1 MVPGS
6 LKAALFY
13 LIAVAVLTVY
23 GVEVCPF
30 LDQQSPLQ
38 VAKVLI
44 IGFAVSGVARLFI
57 FKKLRQQPQEST
69 NVVDSQRPATFLV
82 VDLSLWVLAAAIVG
96 TWNSLFYGFPVE
108 SGLKVVLGCITIG
121 IFSSAYLALDAE
133 RDLIV
138 SLSTLGNIEELRTHR
153 FFSITTKFMVF
164 VSSSLVVICGVVLLL
179 IYKDFTFVISEFTKG
194 ESFEFAWVVREVL
207 FVFAVLILG
216 CFVVARRY
224 SRNLGLMFD
233 LQLKA
238 LGAVE
243 RGEFDKLVPLV
254 SNDEF
259 SVIAEQ
265 TNKMIV
271 GLPRAREN

>member
-1 MVPGS
+1 M
-6 LKAALFY
+6 
-13 LIAVAVLTVY
+13 
-23 GVEVCPF
+23 
-30 LDQQSPLQ
+30 
-38 VAKVLI
+38 
-44 IGFAVSGVARLFI
+44 
-57 FKKLRQQPQEST
+57 
-69 NVVDSQRPATFLV
+69 
-82 VDLSLWVLAAAIVG
+82 VG

-108 SGLKVVLGCITIG
+108 SGLKVVLGCITLG

-138 SLSTLGNIEELRTHR
+138 SLSTLGNLEELRTHK

-164 VSSSLVVICGVVLLL
+164 VSSSLVVICGVLLW
-179 IYKDFTFVISEFTKG
+179 IYKDFTFVISEFSKG

-238 LGAVE
+238 FGAVE
-243 RGEFDKLVPLV
+243 RGDYDKLVPLV

-265 TNKMIV
+265 SNKMIV
-271 GLPRAREN
+271 GLRERE

>member
-1 MVPGS
+1 M
-6 LKAALFY
+6 
-13 LIAVAVLTVY
+13 
-23 GVEVCPF
+23 
-30 LDQQSPLQ
+30 
-38 VAKVLI
+38 
-44 IGFAVSGVARLFI
+44 
-57 FKKLRQQPQEST
+57 
-69 NVVDSQRPATFLV
+69 
-82 VDLSLWVLAAAIVG
+82 VG

-108 SGLKVVLGCITIG
+108 SGLKVVLGCITLG

-138 SLSTLGNIEELRTHR
+138 SLSTLGNLEELRTHK

-164 VSSSLVVICGVVLLL
+164 VSSSLVVICGVVLLW
-179 IYKDFTFVISEFTKG
+179 IYKDFTFVISEFSKG

-238 LGAVE
+238 FGAVE
-243 RGEFDKLVPLV
+243 RGDYDKLVPLV

-265 TNKMIV
+265 SNKMIV
-271 GLPRAREN
+271 GLRERE